1 MGKSM
6 EKELA
11 KILSCL
17 RTLPAVW
24 QNVFR
29 GSKKSISFGQLISLL
44 EIYSDSTRVVDN
56 YLHTWMSTVGL
67 SYLKTENRACV
78 EQKKS

>member
-17 RTLPAVW
+17 RTLPEVW

-29 GSKKSISFGQLISLL
+29 GSEKSISFGQLISLL
-44 EIYSDSTRVVDN
+44 EIYGDN
-56 YLHTWMSTVGL
+56 TQGCRQLFTYMNVHCRLVL
-67 SYLKTENRACV
+67 LKN
-78 EQKKS
+78 